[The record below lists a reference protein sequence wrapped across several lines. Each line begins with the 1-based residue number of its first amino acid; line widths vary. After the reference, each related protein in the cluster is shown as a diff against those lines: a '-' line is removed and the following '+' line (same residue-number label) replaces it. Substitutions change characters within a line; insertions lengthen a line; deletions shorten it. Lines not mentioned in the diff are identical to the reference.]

1 MTLGH
6 FGPRALCPRIFWSLV
21 ILAWDISVPGH
32 FSPGSFQSQVY
43 WFLGHF
49 SPGSCK
55 EHFGPRAF
63 AKDISIPGHF
73 GVQFISILGHLA
85 KVVMGQCHFSPWSL
99 QPCDFG
105 PWVISA
111 HVHFGNFICRSF
123 LPGFISILVISA
135 PGHFCS
141 VSFWS
146 RVILAPRSF
155 QPWVILATGH
165 FDPLSFGWVISVQG
179 HFSHGNFGPWSFC
192 SLVISVPGTF
202 WCCDILVPGH
212 IDPGSF
218 WSPWNISVP
227 GHFGPRAFCTKSF
240 LFQGILPCDIL
251 GLGHFSPWSFQLRV
265 ISVLG
270 HFSPGSFQ
278 PLEISARVV

>member
-1 MTLGH
+1 MIDLRY
-6 FGPRALCPRIFWSLV
+6 FFPKIR
-21 ILAWDISVPGH
+21 
-32 FSPGSFQSQVY
+32 
-43 WFLGHF
+43 
-49 SPGSCK
+49 
-55 EHFGPRAF
+55 
-63 AKDISIPGHF
+63 
-73 GVQFISILGHLA
+73 
-85 KVVMGQCHFSPWSL
+85 
-99 QPCDFG
+99 G
-105 PWVISA
+105 PWPQVLKGRKIPVISA
-111 HVHFGNFICRSF
+111 IVHFGNFIRRSF

-155 QPWVILATGH
+155 QPWVSSATGH
-165 FDPLSFGWVISVQG
+165 FNPLSFGRVISVQG

-192 SLVISVPGTF
+192 SLVISVPGSF
-202 WCCDILVPGH
+202 WHCNILVPGH

-218 WSPWNISVP
+218 WSPPWNISVP
-227 GHFGPRAFCTKSF
+227 GHFSPRAFCTKSF

-251 GLGHFSPWSFQLRV
+251 GLGHFSLWSFQLRV